1 MSFTTG
7 LTILFIGL
15 KMTGF
20 IDWSWWLVLTPLVG
34 MFVMYVFIGIVKG
47 VLDYQRKTK
56 SERAMKNIQQWA
68 AEELSKTK

>member
-1 MSFTTG
+1 
-7 LTILFIGL
+7 
-15 KMTGF
+15 
-20 IDWSWWLVLTPLVG
+20 